1 MTEIKSVL
9 IVDYMGSTG
18 LHLFIIKL
26 ALNIK
31 KLYVINYDIWL
42 NLYSI
47 NKKINL

>member
-31 KLYVINYDIWL
+31 KIVCNKLWHLAKLIL
-42 NLYSI
+42 N
-47 NKKINL
+47 